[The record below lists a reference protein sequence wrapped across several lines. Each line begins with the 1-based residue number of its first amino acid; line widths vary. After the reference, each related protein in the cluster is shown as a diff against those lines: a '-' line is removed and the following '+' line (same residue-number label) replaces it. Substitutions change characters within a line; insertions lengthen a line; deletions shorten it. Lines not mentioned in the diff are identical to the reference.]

1 MTSQAIEDIKEERA
15 RQKNVKGWTPEHDD
29 THVAGELAAAAACY
43 AVPEHFRGDSLTG
56 FLAQAWPWN
65 WAHWKSTNRRRDL
78 VKAGALIVAEIER
91 LDRFVAPK
99 DAKNEGGNAVVAH
112 ISRLRAANA
121 ARQAEW
127 DSFDKI
133 DLAYRG
139 NELAGEVG
147 ETLER
152 AVQLLNLSVL
162 AGKASNL
169 IKKIQRQTMGLV
181 GSQASVDDL
190 GDELADVVIC
200 ADLIAMDAGIDLGKA
215 VGRKFNKTSAK
226 NDLMTRMTEG
236 GGVVL

>member
-1 MTSQAIEDIKEERA
+1 M
-15 RQKNVKGWTPEHDD
+15 P
-29 THVAGELAAAAACY
+29 
-43 AVPEHFRGDSLTG
+43 
-56 FLAQAWPWN
+56 
-65 WAHWKSTNRRRDL
+65 
-78 VKAGALIVAEIER
+78 
-91 LDRFVAPK
+91 
-99 DAKNEGGNAVVAH
+99 H

-127 DSFDKI
+127 DSFNKI

-152 AVQLLNLSVL
+152 AVQLLSLSVL
-162 AGKASNL
+162 TGKASNL

-181 GSQASVDDL
+181 GSLASVDDL